1 MPPAEPSVPVST
13 RRLPRWG
20 SVAAPAATTLA
31 GVAVIVASVVGAAP
45 GPAVGSAA
53 GGSAASGPAA
63 AAADRD
69 EPTAVRRS
77 GPDRVAT
84 ALAVTRDR
92 DESLNVYGA
101 PANPSVVLASAESY
115 PDALVATAL
124 ADRWGA
130 PLLLT
135 PRAGLDA
142 RVAQELREHLPPG
155 GAVRLLGGEA
165 ALSERVADAVRAG
178 GWTVERVA
186 GGDRFATAAAVAEA
200 VSTAEGRQRCDVILS
215 TGTDFADGATA
226 AASARAQRPLLLTD
240 GATIPPATAEAL
252 AQCAGDAGGNGTLI
266 AVGGP
271 AAAAAASL
279 TGAAGGLRVIAAA
292 GSDRYETGAA
302 LLRESPGNGEWLVLT
317 TGEDYPDALVGGT
330 YGVPVL
336 LTAPD
341 ALSPATAAALSER
354 RGTVRRLVVVGGTDA
369 VSDAVLAEASRR
381 VGAVVVRG

>member
-1 MPPAEPSVPVST
+1 MHPAEPAAPASR
-13 RRLPRWG
+13 RRLPSWG

-45 GPAVGSAA
+45 GPAFGSEGSGSAA
-53 GGSAASGPAA
+53 TGAA

-69 EPTAVRRS
+69 QPTAERRS

-101 PANPSVVLASAESY
+101 PADPSVVLASAESY

-135 PRAGLDA
+135 PQAGLDA
-142 RVAQELREHLPPG
+142 RVAQELREHLRPG
-155 GAVRLLGGEA
+155 STVRLLGGEA
-165 ALSERVADAVRAG
+165 ALSSDVADAVRAG
-178 GWTVERVA
+178 GWKVERVA

-200 VSTAEGRQRCDVILS
+200 VATAEGRQRCDVILS
-215 TGTDFADGATA
+215 TGTNFADGATA

-252 AQCAGDAGGNGTLI
+252 AQCAGDAGGDGTLI

-271 AAAAAASL
+271 AVEAAATL
-279 TGAAGGLRVIAAA
+279 TGAASGLRVIAAA
-292 GSDRYETGAA
+292 GSNRYETGAA
-302 LLRESPGNGEWLVLT
+302 LLRESPGNDEWLVLT

-341 ALSPATAAALSER
+341 ALPPATAAALSER
-354 RGTVRRLVVVGGTDA
+354 RGTIRRLVVVGGQNA
-369 VSDAVLAEASRR
+369 VSDAVLAEAAER